1 MWITPNPVPV
11 AGSIGGTQIA
21 EGGSKGTMMRAE
33 AAAQAGKWTGLGL
46 ALVVALILV
55 SGCSAAAGT
64 VSPDGGPSAAS
75 PAASGVGEPSGE
87 PSESPTPLPTPT
99 PSYSQASGD
108 GPAANVD
115 LPALPEVAKQ
125 ETVEGFLAF
134 VEYWFDLINYGY
146 ETGDVEPVRAIS
158 GPNCKI
164 CVNFYEDIPSAYA
177 EGGWLEGGYVEVE
190 DLESAF
196 VLTPE
201 NRRQAIVTV
210 RQRVIIHRDSAG
222 KSTKVTAG
230 DLHAFRLIIEG
241 TYTGDGWFVDTAD
254 YVGW

>member
-1 MWITPNPVPV
+1 
-11 AGSIGGTQIA
+11 
-21 EGGSKGTMMRAE
+21 MMRA
-33 AAAQAGKWTGLGL
+33 ARAAQAGKWAGQGL
-46 ALVVALILV
+46 ALVVALILM
-55 SGCSAAAGT
+55 SGCSAASGTAGQT
-64 VSPDGGPSAAS
+64 GDTPASS
-75 PAASGVGEPSGE
+75 PAASGVGA
-87 PSESPTPLPTPT
+87 PSESPTPLPMPT

-108 GPAANVD
+108 GPAANVV

-125 ETVEGFLAF
+125 ETKEGFLAF

-164 CVNFYEDIPSAYA
+164 CVNFYEDIPVPYA
-177 EGGWLEGGYVEVE
+177 AGGWLEGGYVEVE

-210 RQRVIIHRDSAG
+210 RQRVIVHRDSAG
-222 KSTKVTAG
+222 QSTGVTAG
-230 DLHAFRLIIEG
+230 DLNAFRLIIEG
-241 TYTGDGWFVDTAD
+241 TYTGDGWFVDTAES
-254 YVGW
+254 VGW